1 MEREKANIKEVG
13 KSKKKADTKK
23 WEELRKVRKKENTK
37 KNRKERSNIGKI

>member
-23 WEELRKVRKKENTK
+23 WEELRKVRKHGSVGAK
-37 KNRKERSNIGKI
+37 RKWWVLA